1 MPAHRISFSWS
12 PKAQGGRSDA
22 TAGLA
27 ERLRPC
33 ALDRAASAREVALE
47 AAQELTTWIGQQPR
61 EWGSRDADRL
71 ACGAELETGW
81 SEWLRHQGW
90 RGAGALLIDALR
102 IAFATD
108 EAGQGHGPREAL
120 LAELGAWTGEETS
133 AARASDDRP
142 TVVGRRT
149 TDPEALV
156 PHALRELE
164 RRDHVLVYGG
174 SETVL
179 AALCGAQQAGLYPQV
194 TVAAGAPD
202 HSGKRMA
209 RHLANHGLAVR
220 LVWDAAALGAVAEAD
235 RIWIGT
241 EAVGSGEFL
250 ALVGSRLLADE
261 AARLEVPMSVLCT
274 DEVCVPGGELRL
286 PAWADDEGWGLWS
299 QGPEGVELDS
309 QPYERV
315 PGGAVNTWI
324 TCEGHES
331 LAQLCTRSLRLEPAP
346 PCGPAHVTA

>member
-12 PKAQGGRSDA
+12 PKAQGGGSDA
-22 TAGLA
+22 AAGLA

-33 ALDRAASAREVALE
+33 ALDRAASAREVARE
-47 AAQELTTWIGQQPR
+47 AAQELTTWIGQQSR
-61 EWGSRDADRL
+61 EWGSAEADRL
-71 ACGAELETGW
+71 ACGEELEAGW
-81 SEWLRHQGW
+81 SEWLHHQGW

-102 IAFATD
+102 SAFASD
-108 EAGQGHGPREAL
+108 AAAPKAGPRAAL
-120 LAELGAWTGEETS
+120 LAELEAWTNEGASAPPSSSEESTDS
-133 AARASDDRP
+133 SP
-142 TVVGRRT
+142 RT
-149 TDPEALV
+149 TAPEALV

-250 ALVGSRLLADE
+250 ALVGTRLLADE
-261 AARLEVPMSVLCT
+261 AARQEVPMSVLCT
-274 DEVCVPGGELRL
+274 DEACVPGGNLRL
-286 PAWADDEGWGLWS
+286 PAWAGDEGWGLWS
-299 QGPEGVELDS
+299 QGAEGVALDS

-346 PCGPAHVTA
+346 PCGPAQVTA